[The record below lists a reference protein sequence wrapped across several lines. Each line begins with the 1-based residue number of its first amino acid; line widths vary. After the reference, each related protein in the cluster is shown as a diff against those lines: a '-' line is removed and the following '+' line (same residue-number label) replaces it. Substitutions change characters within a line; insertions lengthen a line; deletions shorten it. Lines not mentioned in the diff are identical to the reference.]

1 MPQKYSLAFD
11 PDALKEW
18 RRLDESVKKDLK
30 KILEKRLENPK
41 VESARLSGELHDC
54 FKIKATKSGFR
65 LVYTVIENQ
74 LVVLVIAVA
83 KRENLKVYKK
93 ARSRK

>member
-1 MPQKYSLAFD
+1 MPQKYSLSFD

-30 KILEKRLENPK
+30 KVLEKRLENPK
-41 VESARLSGELHDC
+41 VESARLSSELHDC
-54 FKIKATKSGFR
+54 FKIKAKKSGFR
-65 LVYTVIENQ
+65 LVYTVIEGQ

-83 KRENLKVYKK
+83 KREDLKVYKK